1 MSAATTDAS
10 VDSRRVLIVGGG
22 PTGMATA
29 LFLTARGV
37 PVCVLERNLGPH
49 DDPRAATYH
58 PPSLELLEPSG
69 VTAELHERGI
79 VARTWQFRDRR
90 EGLIAEYD
98 LGVLAEDTRY
108 PYRLQC
114 EQHKLTAMI
123 QRRVAASP
131 LAQIIHGA
139 EVTDVAQTDAGV
151 RVTFVE
157 HVGSEGSM
165 RAASA
170 VGTAGTTRATRAA
183 RAATAS
189 LRGEWL
195 VGADGGRSVVR
206 KSQQIDFTG
215 FTWPER
221 FLVITT
227 DFDFGAL
234 GYAYSSYTMDPDE
247 WTATFKV
254 PGPDDRGIWRSVF
267 PTRAEDDERELLDA
281 ARAADRLA
289 ALVPQSRRARVV
301 HTNLYAVHQRVALTY
316 RRGRV
321 LLAGDAAH
329 VNNPLG
335 GMGLNFGLHD
345 AASLAERLARVWH
358 GEADA
363 SLLDQYDRQRR
374 AVAEQYLQAQ
384 TIANKQTLEERDPAR
399 REARKDEMRWTAADR
414 AAARRYLLRTSM
426 IEGLQAAAKIA

>member
-1 MSAATTDAS
+1 VSGDDAQ
-10 VDSRRVLIVGGG
+10 VLIVGGG
-22 PTGMATA
+22 PTGMAAA

-37 PVCVLERNLGPH
+37 PVCVLERNAGPH

-58 PPSLELLEPSG
+58 PPSLEMLEPSG
-69 VTAELHERGI
+69 VTSELHSRGI
-79 VARTWQFRDRR
+79 LARTWQFRDRR
-90 EGLIAEYD
+90 EGLVAEYD
-98 LGVLAEDTRY
+98 LAVLAGDTRY

-114 EQHKLTAMI
+114 EQHKLTAMLE
-123 QRRVAASP
+123 RRVAASS
-131 LAQIIHGA
+131 LARIVHGVEA
-139 EVTDVAQTDAGV
+139 VAVAQDASGV
-151 RVTFVE
+151 TVE
-157 HVGSEGSM
+157 
-165 RAASA
+165 
-170 VGTAGTTRATRAA
+170 A
-183 RAATAS
+183 RAGSAAQTQRF
-189 LRGEWL
+189 RGAWL

-206 KSQQIDFTG
+206 KSQDIDFKG

-227 DFDFGAL
+227 DFDFATR
-234 GYAYSSYTMDPDE
+234 GYAYSSYTMDPQE

-254 PGPDDRGIWRSVF
+254 PGADERGIWRSVF
-267 PTRAEDDERELLDA
+267 PTRPEEAESELLDF

-289 ALVPQSRRARVV
+289 ALVPESRDARIV
-301 HTNLYAVHQRVALTY
+301 HTNLYGVHQRVAQSY

-345 AASLAERLARVWH
+345 AQSLASRLARVWH
-358 GEADA
+358 GDGDE

-384 TIANKQTLEERDPAR
+384 TIANKQTLEERDPAQR
-399 REARKDEMRWTAADR
+399 DARKAEMQRTAADR
-414 AAARRYLLRTSM
+414 SLARQYLRRTSM
-426 IEGLQAAAKIA
+426 IEGLEAASRIP